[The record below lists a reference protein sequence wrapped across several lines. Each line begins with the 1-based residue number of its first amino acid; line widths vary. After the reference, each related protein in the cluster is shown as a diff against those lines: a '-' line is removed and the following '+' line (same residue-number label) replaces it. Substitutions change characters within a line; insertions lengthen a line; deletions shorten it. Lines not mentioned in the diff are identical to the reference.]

1 MDMEEWV
8 QQSTYV
14 YIIVVCGMR
23 FGFIRLYQ
31 VSFMSETGLNGA
43 PLNQKKLTENV
54 QFAFANAR
62 CVWWAGKIRH
72 TTSLGPPPCKRP
84 ASLVLVVLPHV
95 FIQYSCHP
103 QYNIH
108 WPTYGTASEPI
119 WLHLKIRG
127 PDQPPKPTGDP
138 DPRSRPAI
146 QTDPDLTIQTY
157 DPDLLLHF
165 VWVCWS
171 RPLVLFWSEH
181 VGSCPIPSLMAG
193 LWPWRTCCPAACC
206 G

>member
-119 WLHLKIRG
+119 WKHGKTLSYSLGLRHG
-127 PDQPPKPTGDP
+127 
-138 DPRSRPAI
+138 A
-146 QTDPDLTIQTY
+146 
-157 DPDLLLHF
+157 
-165 VWVCWS
+165 
-171 RPLVLFWSEH
+171 WSELRFPEADLPAQGH
-181 VGSCPIPSLMAG
+181 LCGRLHPLKSRRTQMLHCLHQRQGFKEKNPKGGS
-193 LWPWRTCCPAACC
+193 
-206 G
+206 